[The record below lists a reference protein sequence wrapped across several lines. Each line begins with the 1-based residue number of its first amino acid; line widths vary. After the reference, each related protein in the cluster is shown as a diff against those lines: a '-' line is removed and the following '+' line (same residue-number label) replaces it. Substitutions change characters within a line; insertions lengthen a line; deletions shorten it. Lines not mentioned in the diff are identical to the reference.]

1 MMTPRRSIAALAA
14 ELEEAILAVITL
26 EVVVVVPPQAEV
38 STVVVVPAEEV
49 ATVVV
54 APAEVATAAV
64 VVETAEEAT
73 VEVAVA
79 AAVVASLKASVDA
92 DDPIIPF
99 LMRLLIL

>member
-1 MMTPRRSIAALAA
+1 MEITRMMTPRRSIAALAA

-26 EVVVVVPPQAEV
+26 EVVVVA
-38 STVVVVPAEEV
+38 PAEEV

-64 VVETAEEAT
+64 VVATAEEAT

-92 DDPIIPF
+92 DDPILPF